1 LDRSVKPRFKPGG
14 FAMMRWGLLLAGIV
28 LIQAPPASGGEKSR
42 PPSAKEIKA
51 LIDQLVSPNPAPII
65 DGTRN
70 RLPSGFDLKKQEQV
84 HRAVTKLKQLGP
96 RAFPFL
102 IERWGDQRYCLSTCV
117 AASDNHTVGVVCH
130 WIIFDQLAPYGS
142 PPVKGYLGRPPR
154 VRPNYIATFLG
165 SQESARQWWGKNQH
179 KTLRQM
185 QLEVLDWVI
194 VEETKRSQDFKDGD
208 REHLQ
213 DIRKNL
219 AQSRKA
225 LPPGSS
231 FDPSYAS
238 GGK

>member
-1 LDRSVKPRFKPGG
+1 
-14 FAMMRWGLLLAGIV
+14 MMRWGLLLAGIV

-65 DGTRN
+65 DGARN
-70 RLPSGFDLKKQEQV
+70 RLPSGFGLKKQEQV
-84 HRAVTKLKQLGP
+84 HRAVTKLRQLGP

-102 IERWGDQRYCLSTCV
+102 IERWGDQRYCLSTCF
-117 AASDNHTVGVVCH
+117 AASANHTVGVVCRS
-130 WIIFDQLAPYGS
+130 IIYDQLEPYG
-142 PPVKGYLGRPPR
+142 PWPVCYGPGRPSR
-154 VRPNYIATFLG
+154 LRPDYQATFLG

-194 VEETKRSQDFKDGD
+194 AEEAKRPQDFKDGE

-225 LPPGSS
+225 LPPGSC
-231 FDPSYAS
+231 FVPDYGS